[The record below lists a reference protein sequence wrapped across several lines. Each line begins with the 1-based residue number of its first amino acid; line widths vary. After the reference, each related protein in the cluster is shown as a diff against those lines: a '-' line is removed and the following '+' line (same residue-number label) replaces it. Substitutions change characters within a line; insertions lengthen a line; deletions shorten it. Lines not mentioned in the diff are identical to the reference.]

1 MKPGSS
7 NLDHLSNEDRTVKMQ
22 DICAAMLPALVVGFA
37 TLPVQSQ
44 NLAKGAADDPTL
56 ALNLDDL
63 GGPAGG
69 LPPPPGR
76 GRPMGSMG
84 GPMGAMGSMHAM
96 GGGPVT
102 MGFGMGMPPMGP
114 PGGPG
119 GMLPLGALDLTD
131 DQMEKIGELRA
142 DIQDKSGPIMLK
154 LQSLQREFR
163 SGLAQANINT
173 AELKR
178 INGEISA
185 QKQALDTLRSQEM
198 ISTAELL
205 TKEQRQE
212 MKQTMNRAEF
222 GAGFGKRFTAKSPAK

>member
-1 MKPGSS
+1 M
-7 NLDHLSNEDRTVKMQ
+7 KMQ

-44 NLAKGAADDPTL
+44 NLANLEECDECSGAPDKGGNFMIKRKMPPPGFASAS
-56 ALNLDDL
+56 AWMN
-63 GGPAGG
+63 
-69 LPPPPGR
+69 LPPPPGLISPDGPVGPR
-76 GRPMGSMG
+76 GAMGMGAG
-84 GPMGAMGSMHAM
+84 GPM
-96 GGGPVT
+96 T
-102 MGFGMGMPPMGP
+102 MGFAMMPPI
-114 PGGPG
+114 GGPG
-119 GMLPLGALDLTD
+119 GAGPGAGLPLTMLDLSD

-142 DIQDKSGPIMLK
+142 DIQDKSGPILIK

-163 SGLAQANINT
+163 GGLAQANINT

-178 INGEISA
+178 INSEISA
-185 QKQALDTLRSQEM
+185 QKQALDSLRSQEM

-222 GAGFGKRFTAKSPAK
+222 GAGFGKRQIAR

>member
-1 MKPGSS
+1 M
-7 NLDHLSNEDRTVKMQ
+7 KMQ

-44 NLAKGAADDPTL
+44 NLA
-56 ALNLDDL
+56 NLDDSGDCCGAPDK
-63 GGPAGG
+63 GGNFMIKRKIT
-69 LPPPPGR
+69 PPGF
-76 GRPMGSMG
+76 
-84 GPMGAMGSMHAM
+84 AE
-96 GGGPVT
+96 
-102 MGFGMGMPPMGP
+102 MGMPPPPVMIGP
-114 PGGPG
+114 DGPGGPRGAMGMGAG
-119 GMLPLGALDLTD
+119 GPMTMGFAMMPPMGAPAGAGPGAALPLGMLDLSD

-142 DIQDKSGPIMLK
+142 DIQDKSGPILIK
-154 LQSLQREFR
+154 LLSLQREFR

-178 INGEISA
+178 INSEISA
-185 QKQALDTLRSQEM
+185 QKQALDSLRSQEM

-222 GAGFGKRFTAKSPAK
+222 GAGFGKHRTAKAPAK